1 MCYNTR
7 HLLTKLGEIMKKLFI
22 AAVLALS
29 TSAFAAPYA
38 GIQGGVIYNGL
49 NASNNTYSVVSF
61 KDNSNPLA
69 GRLYAG
75 YGINKYFAIEA
86 GYLLA
91 TNATIHADAFGEDLG
106 KFHVKEQIAD
116 VVGKGSFY
124 MGDKFYV
131 YGKAGVAYINVKEML
146 NDEKTKN
153 INLVYGAGLGYDVND
168 NVSVDMSWSRY
179 NGRGTSAS
187 HLVNGDWKPRLDF
200 YGLGVTYKF
209 N

>member
-1 MCYNTR
+1 
-7 HLLTKLGEIMKKLFI
+7 
-22 AAVLALS
+22 
-29 TSAFAAPYA
+29 
-38 GIQGGVIYNGL
+38 
-49 NASNNTYSVVSF
+49 
-61 KDNSNPLA
+61 
-69 GRLYAG
+69 
-75 YGINKYFAIEA
+75 
-86 GYLLA
+86 LLA